1 MIKFSFL
8 YFIVKYLIHKYII
21 KVYLFNKYIKNIV
34 ININMRVTK
43 NTQIQHLP
51 PSIDAKTIAIQLHST
66 PPLSFVP
73 ALAKNG
79 NCQPSMHS
87 YHNVGPVGKGQN
99 ASTACMS
106 ACQPL
111 FSVDLSTFWD
121 WRVDHCWPKWSTYQ
135 PLLAKYWLILI
146 IMIGISTFSVN
157 ISTLPVN
164 MSNILLRKIAKMLI
178 IPFLKR
184 QWSYHSLTY
193 W

>member
-73 ALAKNG
+73 ALTKNG

-87 YHNVGPVGKGQN
+87 YHNVG
-99 ASTACMS
+99 
-106 ACQPL
+106 L
-111 FSVDLSTFWD
+111 YF
-121 WRVDHCWPKWSTYQ
+121 
-135 PLLAKYWLILI
+135 LLAKGRMRQQHACQHANLFFQLICQHFEIDMLTAGDQNGQHINHYWQSID
-146 IMIGISTFSVN
+146 
-157 ISTLPVN
+157 
-164 MSNILLRKIAKMLI
+164 
-178 IPFLKR
+178 
-184 QWSYHSLTY
+184 
-193 W
+193 